1 MPSVFSKE
9 SFSSFLYICPGM
21 ELLKHIFKKYW
32 IMYASITGRDHFKSL
47 NPEFLSQ
54 EGPFCCDP
62 KDKPAEGKARVGRG
76 QE

>member
-1 MPSVFSKE
+1 M
-9 SFSSFLYICPGM
+9 
-21 ELLKHIFKKYW
+21 LKHIFKKYW

-47 NPEFLSQ
+47 NPEFLSE

-62 KDKPAEGKARVGRG
+62 KDKPAERKARVGSG